1 MSNSSSNNSRD
12 ILFNN
17 IWKAVNDLSRG
28 VIDIWD
34 FKDYIL
40 GFMFYRYLSN
50 YICNYI
56 NITEQCK
63 DPNFSYEKNVKDH
76 DINDDIKQ
84 KIVKAI
90 GFFIYPS
97 ELFSSVYEKYK
108 DDYDNLNEDLAT
120 IFNNIENRTKGTD
133 SESNFKELF
142 QIIDLNSDKLG
153 NNPLERNKL
162 LIKIINE
169 INNWNLD
176 NPQNHKIDVFGDA
189 YEYLISMCSSNAGK
203 TGGGI
208 LYSTTSK

>member
-12 ILFNN
+12 ILFNS

-28 VIDIWD
+28 VIDVWD

-56 NITEQCK
+56 NDAQKLEN
-63 DPNFSYEKNVKDH
+63 PNFCYEK
-76 DINDDIKQ
+76 DIRDNEIADDIKQ
-84 KIVKAI
+84 KIVQAI

-97 ELFSSVYEKYK
+97 ELFSNVYEKYK
-108 DDYDNLNEDLAT
+108 NDYDNLNEELAT
-120 IFNNIENRTKGTD
+120 IFNNIESSTKGSG

-153 NNPLERNKL
+153 QNPIERNKL

-176 NPQNHKIDVFGDA
+176 NPQNHKIDIFGDA

-203 TGGGI
+203 TGGNFI
-208 LYSTTSK
+208 LHSK